1 MLGTLFGIYSGVGII
16 VEGVFGAEYRR
27 LLVEERNEE
36 MGYNNTREDLIDGLI
51 EPLDVNPRPAYN
63 MMVVEMHFDTKEDPI
78 GVILGQETV
87 YLSVSEAK
95 ILKGLT
101 EENLRDS
108 NVLAMLAHIKYS
120 QAERAR
126 IYTSDMI

>member
-1 MLGTLFGIYSGVGII
+1 MLGTLFGIYSGVGAV
-16 VEGVFGAEYRR
+16 VEGVFGAEYRK
-27 LLVEERNEE
+27 LLVEERNERR
-36 MGYNNTREDLIDGLI
+36 GYNNAREDMIDGLI

-108 NVLAMLAHIKYS
+108 DVLAMLAHIKYS
-120 QAERAR
+120 QEERAR
-126 IYTSDMI
+126 IYTSNMI

>member
-1 MLGTLFGIYSGVGII
+1 MLGTLFGIYSGVGTI
-16 VEGVFGAEYRR
+16 VEGVFGAEYRK
-27 LLVEERNEE
+27 LLVEERNEKR
-36 MGYNNTREDLIDGLI
+36 GYNNAREDMVDGLI

-63 MMVVEMHFDTKEDPI
+63 MMVVEMHFDTKEDPV

-126 IYTSDMI
+126 IYTSNMI